1 MGNSRLK
8 NSALNLATGLLG
20 RLLTII
26 LNFAVRTIFIH
37 CLDEAYLSV
46 NGLYSNILTVLSLAE
61 LGFGS
66 AMVYH
71 MYEPMAKKNYQKVA
85 ELLYFYKKAYFAVGM
100 AIVGIG
106 VCIIPF
112 MDVIIK
118 DKPDVPWLTL
128 YYIIFLLNS
137 GLSYCF
143 AACKGTLFLA
153 DQKEY
158 VQTNARNTIAIIQT
172 ALQVLLLL
180 LFRAYLSYLLIQ
192 LAGTLCVN
200 AYVAHLAEKRYPEI
214 SKYKNDRLNGD
225 EKRQLL
231 KDTGALFLT
240 KVGHVALNGTDN
252 IIISAVVGVLW
263 VGRLSN
269 YTLIC
274 DSVTSVL
281 CQITAAITGSL
292 GNFFATED
300 KHAGYALFKKV
311 EFLNFWLY
319 GFSFIALLILLDPF
333 IRLWAGARFVL
344 GLPVCFAIALNFFVA
359 GYMNTL
365 WVFRSTLGLFKQGK
379 YRPLIVAG
387 LNIVLSIAL
396 GKIWGV
402 FGVLFATF
410 LSRAAVNLW
419 YDPIVLHKYGFGV
432 SAKPFF
438 CEYAKRLLLV
448 ASLSILLLAVRK
460 FVFLTGVSILG
471 FVIMMVITAI
481 VPNAMFWVAYH
492 KKNEYLYFEDILK
505 NRIIAP
511 LKKKLH

>member
-71 MYEPMAKKNYQKVA
+71 MYELMAKKNYQKVA

-481 VPNAMFWVAYH
+481 VPNAMFWIAYH